1 MIGPNE
7 LTAAQASLV
16 AAIVGA
22 VSALAVVLVRD
33 LVIERNKGV
42 SPTKA
47 SVGRTKAYGNLLAA
61 LDCIRGR

>member
-22 VSALAVVLVRD
+22 VSALIVVLVRD
-33 LVIERNKGV
+33 LVIKETRRIANESERWSNK
-42 SPTKA
+42 S
-47 SVGRTKAYGNLLAA
+47 
-61 LDCIRGR
+61 